1 MEVLTVDQAG
11 SSLTALLNNGSG
23 VLGAPVQFAVGLHP
37 DHIAIGD
44 LNGDHA
50 PDVVVTN
57 RDSDTTSVLLNAIVP
72 PVCYA
77 NCDNSTLVPV
87 LNVND
92 FTCFLNR
99 FGAGDSYANCDG
111 STAAPMLNVNDF
123 ICFQQKF
130 AAGCP

>member
-1 MEVLTVDQAG
+1 VF
-11 SSLTALLNNGSG
+11 
-23 VLGAPVQFAVGLHP
+23 GAPVQFAVGLHP

-44 LNGDHA
+44 LNGDLT

-57 RDSDTTSVLLNAIVP
+57 RDSNTTSVLLNAAVP
-72 PVCYA
+72 PVVCYA
-77 NCDNSTLVPV
+77 NCDGSSAAPV

-99 FGAGDSYANCDG
+99 FAAGESYANCDA
-111 STAAPMLNVNDF
+111 STVAPVLNVNDF
-123 ICFQQKF
+123 TCFLNKY